1 MTIFAPS
8 LRVFA
13 RRRGNPHLRKLILK
27 LNIYNEVFY
36 KKLLTLLKYIK
47 NKFFLVKNL
56 FFMKIIKKH
65 YKRLKILY
73 KDYEK

>member
-1 MTIFAPS
+1 MMF
-8 LRVFA
+8 
-13 RRRGNPHLRKLILK
+13 
-27 LNIYNEVFY
+27 FY

-47 NKFFLVKNL
+47 NKFLLVKNL

-65 YKRLKILY
+65 YERLKILY